1 MKCLVYVTGA
11 CIFLVVCNWI
21 WRNLWSQVFVT
32 FFIFIH
38 LLVLYL
44 ARICV
49 SICVS
54 FLIIYSWILDL
65 TRESVKRFRNW
76 SWKVD
81 CSRIIFSAIPKWLL
95 TDLSVV
101 KYFANRSILTNL
113 SFSSILILFFIIFEW
128 AVIINQINYMK
139 RFNKNSIYIIL

>member
-44 ARICV
+44 VRICV

-113 SFSSILILFFIIFEW
+113 YRFQVSWSCFLFDLFIFRMSSD
-128 AVIINQINYMK
+128 NQSDKLYEEI
-139 RFNKNSIYIIL
+139 